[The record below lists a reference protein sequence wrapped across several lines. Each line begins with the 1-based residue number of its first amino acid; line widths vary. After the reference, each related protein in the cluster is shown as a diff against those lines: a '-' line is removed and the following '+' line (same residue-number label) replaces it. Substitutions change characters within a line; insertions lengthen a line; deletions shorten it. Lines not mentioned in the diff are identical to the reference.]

1 MTEVAPVVEG
11 PDDHVRAVARGGA
24 FNLVG
29 SFVYG
34 GSSFVLL
41 AIITNGLGARRA
53 GPVIVAIAAFTV
65 LGRVAELGAST
76 GLVRIISRERALRR
90 SDRIAPTILAAVVP
104 VVGLGLLFAA
114 LLMLLAPSLAQ
125 VFGGDAQRTEIARL
139 LRALAP
145 FLPVAAVYTVLVQGT
160 RGFGHVRALVW
171 IEKIGRALAMPIL
184 VLAVLTAG
192 GGPTA
197 VVVAWASTTLAALVV
212 VAFVVGAMTRAAR
225 RVDDGAA
232 PGPDI
237 DRAEIARAFWR
248 FSLPRAA
255 GQSFDV
261 AVLWLDTLVV
271 SALIGPTAAG
281 IYAVG
286 SRFLLIGAFTVEAIQ
301 QAVAPRVSELLARDL
316 RRDAREVITRA
327 TAWQA
332 ALVWPVY
339 LIVIAFGTVMLRWF
353 GPEYVRAHVALVLL
367 AIGVMLAV
375 LCGPSDAVILMSG
388 RSRQSLATSAVAFTV
403 NLGGNLLLVPVWG
416 ISAAGGVWALTLV
429 VAAGMPAV
437 QAWRGLRLAPWSIEL
452 ARVVTMAIGTVGL
465 AALAAR
471 IVLGETLGGL
481 VAAVTVGG
489 TAYAAIVWRFR
500 GSIHVE
506 SFLSSLRTARSTDR
520 VAIRPAQEH

>member
-1 MTEVAPVVEG
+1 VTDPTAVVDG
-11 PDDHVRAVARGGA
+11 ADDHVRAVARGGA

-29 SFVYG
+29 SIVYG
-34 GSSFVLL
+34 ASSFILL

-65 LGRVAELGAST
+65 LGRFAELGAST
-76 GLVRIISRERALRR
+76 GLVRIISRERALHRA
-90 SDRIAPTILAAVVP
+90 DRIAPTILAAVVP
-104 VVGLGLLFAA
+104 VVGIGLLFAG
-114 LLMLLAPSLAQ
+114 LLVLLAPALAQ
-125 VFGGDAQRTEIARL
+125 VFGGHAQRAEIARL

-171 IEKIGRALAMPIL
+171 IEKIGRALAMPVV
-184 VLAVLTAG
+184 VLAVLAAG
-192 GGPTA
+192 GGSTA
-197 VVVAWASTTLAALVV
+197 VIVAWASTTVLALGVVSVV
-212 VAFVVGAMTRAAR
+212 VVSMTRSAR
-225 RVDDGAA
+225 LADVGSTA
-232 PGPDI
+232 GTEI
-237 DRAEIARAFWR
+237 DRGEITRAFWR

-286 SRFLLIGAFTVEAIQ
+286 SRFLLIGAFTMEAIQ

-316 RRDAREVITRA
+316 RRDAHDVITRA

-339 LIVIAFGTVMLRWF
+339 LIVIAFATVMLRWF
-353 GPEYVRAHVALVLL
+353 GPEYVRAHLALVLL
-367 AIGVMLAV
+367 SVGVMLAV

-388 RSRQSLATSAVAFTV
+388 RSRQSLANSAVAFVV
-403 NLGGNLLLVPVWG
+403 NLGGNLLLVPIWG
-416 ISAAGGVWALTLV
+416 ISAAGGVWAVTLL

-437 QAWRGLRLAPWSIEL
+437 QARRGLHLAPWSIEL
-452 ARVVTMAIGTVGL
+452 ARVVAMAVGTVGV
-465 AALAAR
+465 AALVAR
-471 IVLGETLGGL
+471 VVLGESLAGL
-481 VAAVTVGG
+481 VVAAVVGG
-489 TAYAAIVWRFR
+489 TAYLALIWRFR

-506 SFLSSLRTARSTDR
+506 SFLSSLRTARSSNP